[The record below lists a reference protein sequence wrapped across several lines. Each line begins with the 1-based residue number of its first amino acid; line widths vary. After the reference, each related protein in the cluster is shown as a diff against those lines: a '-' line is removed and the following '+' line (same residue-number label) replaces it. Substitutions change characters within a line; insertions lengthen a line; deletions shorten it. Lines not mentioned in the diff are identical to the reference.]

1 MVVQRAQ
8 LLEVPYN
15 TLDQFDS
22 TSAMENMLQN
32 KTKHRNAVLKETTQ
46 QRLQWKLSDESL
58 RQWHQWLVLENEENL
73 IF

>member
-22 TSAMENMLQN
+22 TSAMENTLQKQN
-32 KTKHRNAVLKETTQ
+32 QTQ
-46 QRLQWKLSDESL
+46 ECST
-58 RQWHQWLVLENEENL
+58 
-73 IF
+73 